1 MDCLQLL
8 KSCYQKPSKVR
19 INFMYIHV
27 YVYVLKCERQEIC
40 VKAGDSEVSWEGE
53 TNVAG
58 PKSSQLQLKEN
69 HLYKIFSY
77 QKLVGIN
84 MGRQRGGSIT
94 LSL

>member
-1 MDCLQLL
+1 MGCLQLL
-8 KSCYQKPSKVR
+8 KSCYQKPSKLYV
-19 INFMYIHV
+19 HV